1 MMLKMT
7 KGRRWRARKSIRG
20 LSDAIDRNYAYQNAG
35 APDTQPGTKPT
46 AQLLTRSGSIPT
58 ARHGNILAVL
68 AERRK
73 ERLARVQQYIDEQKN
88 KA

>member
-1 MMLKMT
+1 MRSL
-7 KGRRWRARKSIRG
+7 RSA
-20 LSDAIDRNYAYQNAG
+20 
-35 APDTQPGTKPT
+35 
-46 AQLLTRSGSIPT
+46 TRSGSIPT